1 MEVKDFSEKI
11 VNIVKNGEKSFADD
25 HLGTAL
31 GITSGAASYA
41 LNRDS
46 FFSSPIFHLSG
57 LLSGAASYTVRRI
70 SEKHIKPKL
79 RRYTSDERFK
89 RYGLD
94 DYYEPDSLSLEDYNK
109 HMEKYN
115 KKSIREIF
123 SVAIKGF
130 FSGGVSKDVH
140 TTLKFFASRIR
151 PHKRLNSLLKT
162 SPIFVGAVFPPYGHG
177 SLVKTCF
184 DFVGDYEKSKEI
196 GKALEIGDEVERKI
210 NEGFSKQ
217 EVDTYLNSFMKS
229 KKI

>member
-57 LLSGAASYTVRRI
+57 LLSGAASYTVQTI
-70 SEKHIKPKL
+70 SEKHVKPKL
-79 RRYTSDERFK
+79 RTYTTDERFK

-94 DYYEPDSLSLEDYNK
+94 TYYEPESLSVEDFNK
-109 HMEKYN
+109 QMEKYD
-115 KKSIREIF
+115 KKSLIGMF
-123 SVAIKGF
+123 SVAIKNF
-130 FSGGVSKDVH
+130 FSGGASEDVH
-140 TTLKFFASRIR
+140 KTLKFIASEIK
-151 PHKRLNSLLKT
+151 PHNRFNFLLKT